1 MIALRGPGRAVSVHG
16 AGGWSDATWDDP
28 RHKFAGIP
36 QHAPN
41 MRK

>member
-16 AGGWSDATWDDP
+16 AGGWSDATWDP